1 MRNNAIV
8 FAGLMPHAPILVPGV
23 GKGRLAQVKRTVS
36 AMAKEAAHVVA
47 AHPGTIVLVSP
58 HSPRQSGAFG
68 VWRTPRLRG
77 SLEQFG
83 SREDR
88 VDLPLDRPF
97 ADRLEQEIGQRGW
110 RTWRIMGADLDHGAT
125 VPLVYL
131 VAAGWKGPVV
141 IVSLNYPGEGG
152 LDALGHAIAAT
163 AQALRRRVAII
174 ASGDMSHRLTPTAPG
189 GYDPDGKRFD
199 ETFIDRLRVGAP
211 AEIGRIDPS
220 LQEAAAED
228 AVDSTR
234 VALAATGYATNGHE
248 VLSYEGPFGVGY
260 GVAVLFE
267 QGASVAE
274 EEPATPAKED
284 NMLSS
289 GADLPKVARC
299 AVEAGFKHASDSPP
313 FLAAGELAERHGVFV
328 TVRTDDGELRGCRGI
343 PTPTQKDLVW
353 ETWRNAVAAAF
364 HDHRFRPLRAQ
375 ELPHLRFCV
384 TILGR
389 LEPDVSPKELDPAT
403 YGVLVAS
410 HDGRKGLLLPGIEGI
425 DSVELQLAKARGK
438 AGIEPDEPVRIQRFA
453 ARSFE
458 EPPAAKGN

>member
-1 MRNNAIV
+1 
-8 FAGLMPHAPILVPGV
+8 
-23 GKGRLAQVKRTVS
+23 
-36 AMAKEAAHVVA
+36 MAKEAGHIVA
-47 AHPGTIVLVSP
+47 ANPDTVVLISP
-58 HSPRQSGAFG
+58 HSPRHSRAFG

-88 VDLPLDRPF
+88 VDLPLDRMF
-97 ADRLEQEIGQRGW
+97 ADRLEQEVELRGFQ
-110 RTWRIMGADLDHGAT
+110 TWRITDEDLDHGAT

-131 VAAGWKGPVV
+131 VSAGWKGPTV

-152 LDALGHAIAAT
+152 LDELGHAIAAT
-163 AQALRRRVAII
+163 AQALRRRVAVI
-174 ASGDMSHRLTPTAPG
+174 ASGDMSHRLTPSAPN
-189 GYDPDGKRFD
+189 GYHPDGKRFD
-199 ETFIDRLRVGAP
+199 ETFIGLLRVGAP
-211 AEIGRIDPS
+211 TKLGQIAPS

-234 VALAATGYATNGHE
+234 VALAATDYATNGHD

-267 QGASVAE
+267 QAASGTE

-313 FLAAGELAERHGVFV
+313 FWAAGELAERHGVFV
-328 TVRTDDGELRGCRGI
+328 TVRTDDGELRGCRGS

-353 ETWRNAVAAAF
+353 ETWRNAMAAAF
-364 HDHRFRPLRAQ
+364 HDHRFPPLRAH

-389 LEPDVSPKELDPAT
+389 LEPDVSPKELNPAT
-403 YGVLVAS
+403 YGILVAS
-410 HDGRKGLLLPGIEGI
+410 DDGRRGLLLPGIEGI
-425 DSVELQLAKARGK
+425 DSVELQLAMAREK

-458 EPPAAKGN
+458 EPPPAKGN